1 MFLTN
6 YSHSLPL
13 SSRSLAEEL
22 QRKDAQL
29 APLQNQLAQL
39 TSDFKYNFKL
49 LDERDAELEKQD
61 RELKRLRT
69 STAEMAQELQEA
81 RREKGDWRE
90 EAERRQQRVEET
102 EGALAA
108 YQEVKWLYS
117 DLFPVVFLA
126 SFFTRFEK
134 GDSNPDLAWT
144 GHPGY
149 NKN

>member
-6 YSHSLPL
+6 YSHSLRL
-13 SSRSLAEEL
+13 SSRSLSEEL

-29 APLQNQLAQL
+29 ATLQNQLAQL

-61 RELKRLRT
+61 RELARLRT

-81 RREKGDWRE
+81 RREGGDWQE

-102 EGALAA
+102 KGALAA
-108 YQEVKWLYS
+108 CQEVES
-117 DLFPVVFLA
+117 Q
-126 SFFTRFEK
+126 
-134 GDSNPDLAWT
+134 
-144 GHPGY
+144 
-149 NKN
+149 